1 MGITFFKGVITG
13 LILSLPFGPIGIYC
27 MEKTLIE
34 GEKEGYFS
42 ALGMVT
48 VDVIYG
54 LTAYLFVN
62 QIGHLIMKYESYF
75 KLAIGIFLMIVGLKK
90 FLTKAEVKKI
100 DNQGVSLL
108 QNYLTTV
115 AVSIANISSILIIA
129 GIFTALRVTL
139 DRERLI
145 PLKLALGIFTGGAGL
160 WFLTTYILYHF
171 RKKVTEKVLVKISKY
186 SGAAIFTFGLFATVM
201 IFVKV

>member
-1 MGITFFKGVITG
+1 MGITFFKGLITG

-27 MEKTLIE
+27 MEKTLVE

-42 ALGMVT
+42 AIGMVT

-62 QIGHLIMKYESYF
+62 QIGHIIMKYEIYC
-75 KLAIGIFLMIVGLKK
+75 KMAIGVFLMAVGLKK
-90 FLTKAEVKKI
+90 FFAKAQIKKI
-100 DNQGVSLL
+100 ENQGVSLL
-108 QNYLTTV
+108 QNYLTTL
-115 AVSIANISSILIIA
+115 AVSIANISSILVIA

-139 DRERLI
+139 DKGTLI
-145 PLKLALGIFTGGAGL
+145 PFKLAAGIFVGGSSL

-171 RKKVTEKVLVKISKY
+171 RRRVTEDILVKISKF
-186 SGAAIFTFGLFATVM
+186 SGGAIFAFGLFATVM
-201 IFVKV
+201 IFVKI

>member
-1 MGITFFKGVITG
+1 MEITFLKGIITG

-42 ALGMVT
+42 SLGMVT

-62 QIGHLIMKYESYF
+62 QIGHLIIKYESYC

-100 DNQGVSLL
+100 DNQGVSLM

-115 AVSIANISSILIIA
+115 AVSIANISSILVIA

-139 DRERLI
+139 DRGRLI
-145 PLKLALGIFTGGAGL
+145 PLKLAAGIFTGGASL

-171 RKKVTEKVLVKISKY
+171 RKKVTEDVLVKISKY
-186 SGAAIFTFGLFATVM
+186 SGAVIFSFGLFATIL
-201 IFVKV
+201 IFVKI